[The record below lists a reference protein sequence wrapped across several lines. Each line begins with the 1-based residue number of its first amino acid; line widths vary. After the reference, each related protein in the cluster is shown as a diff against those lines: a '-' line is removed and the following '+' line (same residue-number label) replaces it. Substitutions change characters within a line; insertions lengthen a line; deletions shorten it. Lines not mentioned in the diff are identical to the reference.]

1 MKTGRWTTAI
11 TYPAL
16 GAFLLASAPSP
27 VSAHDQEKHVN
38 ALVKVVREATERY
51 RDVAVAEADGYALQF
66 GCVTGGEGGG
76 GGLGFSGKTS
86 GCPELTSRTE
96 VSQGAAGGRRVST
109 TKSQLAPVSCAW

>member
-1 MKTGRWTTAI
+1 MSRCESEELMKNGRWTTAI
-11 TYPAL
+11 GYPAL

-66 GCVTGGEGGG
+66 GCVTGGDTGAM
-76 GGLGFSGKTS
+76 GLHYVNGPLVMDGVLDARR
-86 GCPELTSRTE
+86 PEII
-96 VSQGAAGGRRVST
+96 
-109 TKSQLAPVSCAW
+109 